1 MTNTVIK
8 CESVYKIFGANAE
21 KMLQEAN
28 GKVDAKT
35 FQENGC
41 IVGVNNAS
49 FEVSKG
55 EMLVVMGL

>member
-28 GKVDAKT
+28 GKVDAKI

-49 FEVSKG
+49 FEVSK
-55 EMLVVMGL
+55 